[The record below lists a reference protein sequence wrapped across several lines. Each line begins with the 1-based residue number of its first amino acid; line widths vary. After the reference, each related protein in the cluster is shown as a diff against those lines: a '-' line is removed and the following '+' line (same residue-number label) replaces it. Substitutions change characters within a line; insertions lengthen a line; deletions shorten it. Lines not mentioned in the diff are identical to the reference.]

1 MTTYVLDTHALLWWL
16 GGEQLSAE
24 ATAAI
29 IDPGN
34 EVLVSVVSG
43 WDIAIKS
50 SRGKLTIDG
59 DLTDDI
65 FTNGFDILPIRWSH
79 ASHVAALP
87 DHHRDPFDR
96 MLIAQCQS
104 EGFTLISRDSHMS
117 PYDVELLLA

>member
-1 MTTYVLDTHALLWWL
+1 MTTYVLDTHALIWWL
-16 GGEQLSAE
+16 AGEPLSTD

-43 WDIAIKS
+43 WEIAIKS
-50 SRGKLTIDG
+50 SQGKLTIDG

-104 EGFTLISRDSHMS
+104 EGFTLISRDSTMS
-117 PYDVELLLA
+117 AYDLDLLLA

>member
-29 IDPGN
+29 IDPEN

-43 WDIAIKS
+43 WEIAIKS

-79 ASHVAALP
+79 ARHVAALP
-87 DHHRDPFDR
+87 NYHRDPFDR

-117 PYDVELLLA
+117 AYDIELLLA

>member
-43 WDIAIKS
+43 WEIAIKS

-65 FTNGFDILPIRWSH
+65 FTNGFDILPILCSH